1 MKTVSVPLLCTALL
15 IGACHRES
23 GTPPAPT
30 ASHTPQVR
38 APVAKQGPTAAELT
52 FGMVQ
57 AAGQGKSELAVEL
70 KFDLPRRPTLGQPL
84 DINIALVPQIDADP
98 AEIQVTGGDG
108 LTLPPGANHF
118 NLAAVQ
124 AGQVY
129 RQSFTVT
136 PSVEGVLLLSL
147 TVSLKHDDTVETRA
161 FYIPLIVER

>member
-1 MKTVSVPLLCTALL
+1 MKTVRVPLLCTALL
-15 IGACHRES
+15 IGACHRDS
-23 GTPPAPT
+23 GTPPAPA
-30 ASHTPQVR
+30 ASQTPHVR

-52 FGMVQ
+52 VGMVQ
-57 AAGQGKSELAVEL
+57 AAAQGKSELAVEL

-84 DINIALVPQIDADP
+84 DINIALMPQIDADP

-108 LTLPPGANHF
+108 LTLAPGANHF

-136 PSVEGVLLLSL
+136 PSAEGVLLLSL
-147 TVSLKHDDTVETRA
+147 SVSLKHDDTAETRA
-161 FYIPLIVER
+161 FSIPLIVER